1 MTFNPAAFALR
12 RWQFTLVVFLL
23 LVALGLNA
31 LFTIP
36 RMEDPALDPPV
47 YVINAVLPGATP
59 AEVEQLISKPVE
71 NTLYKLD
78 DVREVRSQSRT
89 SISATRVEFIW
100 GTDPEKAYDQVTRE
114 INALRPTLPAGVQR
128 LDVIRARPIGVSI
141 IQVALVSD
149 TLPMRHLEKL
159 ADKLRERLG
168 AIPGVSDARYWG
180 ATPSEL
186 RVALD
191 PTRLAAHSVV
201 PGQVLQ
207 ALRAAGSEAPV
218 SPVEA
223 GGRRFEIQH
232 EGAFADPMRVARVPV
247 AAHGGA
253 VLQVQDVAQVGWAAG
268 EPDHITRFN
277 GRRALLLTVAQ
288 GKGQD
293 VNRISGAVTAE
304 LDAFERTLPGGVKLM
319 RGFDQSHN
327 VNARLGML
335 GRDFLI
341 ALGLVL
347 VTLLPLGGRAAVV
360 VMIAIPTSLLL
371 GVLGLKAFGYTLN
384 QVSIAGFVVALG
396 LLVDDAIVVVENIAR
411 WLREG
416 ASRTEAAIQ
425 GTRQIT
431 LAVVGCTACLMLSFV
446 PLLALPEGPGEFV
459 RALPV
464 AVLATVGASLLVA
477 LTLTPLV
484 AAVLLKKEDDSAGHN
499 RLLQLVQD
507 GIQRFYA
514 PVLKRSLDRPWLAL
528 GLLLGL
534 TLLTVPLAI
543 SVGASLFP
551 PAETPQFLIRVE
563 TPQGSS
569 LERTDQA
576 VQAVE
581 KHLATVPEVAWYS
594 GNAGRGNPQ
603 IYYNVAQREI
613 DTSLGEIA
621 VGFHR
626 WEPGKSERV
635 LESIRAT
642 FADYPGA
649 KVSTVTF
656 MNGPDIEAPIALRIS
671 GPTVETLALLAG
683 KAEQAMLATPGV
695 RDIVNPLRLP
705 RSTVRLEVDEVA
717 AAALGVPAGAIR
729 DSLQLALAGVPV
741 ANLRGADGYDYPVK
755 VRLPMATH
763 NDIGQLARIYV
774 PTVGGSAVP
783 LGAIAR
789 PTLASQPPRIDRIR
803 RERVVTLTAYV
814 APGFLTGQT
823 TQAALARVTAALSLP
838 PGYAISLG
846 GEAEVQARSF
856 SGFLPAILIASLG
869 ILAVLI
875 LEFGRFRTVG
885 VVFGI
890 VPFGLFGAVLAL
902 WLTGQSLSFMAMIG
916 VVALIGIEIKNSIL
930 LVDFTEQLR
939 QEGMPIRAAIEQAGA
954 VRFLPV
960 LLTSV
965 TAIGGLLPLA
975 LENNGLLS
983 PTAIVLI
990 GGLVASTLL
999 ARIATPVMYLL
1010 LAQRDAEEST

>member
-1 MTFNPAAFALR
+1 MTFNPAAFAIR

-23 LVALGLNA
+23 LIALGLNA
-31 LFTIP
+31 FLTTP

-47 YVINAVLPGATP
+47 MVINAVLPGATP
-59 AEVEQLISKPVE
+59 AEIEQLVSKPVE
-71 NTLYKLD
+71 NALYKLD
-78 DVREVRSQSRT
+78 DIREVRSQSRNA
-89 SISATRVEFIW
+89 ISTTRVEFIW
-100 GTDPEKAYDQVTRE
+100 GTDPEKAYERVSRE
-114 INALRPTLPAGVQR
+114 INALRPTLPVGLQR
-128 LDVIRARPIGVSI
+128 LDVIRARPLGVSI
-141 IQVALVSD
+141 IQLALVSD
-149 TLPMRHLEKL
+149 TLPTRHLERL

-168 AIPGVSDARYWG
+168 AIQGVSDARYWG
-180 ATPSEL
+180 ASPSEV

-191 PTRLAAHSVV
+191 PARMAAQGVV

-207 ALRAAGSEAPV
+207 ALRAAGSEAPL

-223 GGRRFEIQH
+223 GGRRLEIQH
-232 EGAFADPMRVARVPV
+232 EGAFADTARIRRVPV
-247 AAHGGA
+247 AAHGQA
-253 VLQVQDVAQVGWAAG
+253 VLHVGDVAKVAWAQG

-277 GRRALLLTVAQ
+277 GQRALLLTVAQ

-293 VNRISGAVTAE
+293 VNRISRAVAAE
-304 LDAFERTLPGGVKLM
+304 LDAFERTLPGGVKLV
-319 RGFDQSHN
+319 RGFEQAQN

-341 ALGLVL
+341 ALALVL
-347 VTLLPLGGRAAVV
+347 LTLLPLGSRASVV

-371 GVLGLKAFGYTLN
+371 GMLGLKAFGYTLN

-484 AAVLLKKEDDSAGHN
+484 AVVLLKKEDGPGHN
-499 RLLQLVQD
+499 RLLEWVQN

-514 PVLKRSLDRPWLAL
+514 PVLRRALDRPAPALA
-528 GLLLGL
+528 LLLGL

-551 PAETPQFLIRVE
+551 PSETPQFLVRVE
-563 TPQGSS
+563 TPQGTT
-569 LERTDQA
+569 LERTDAA
-576 VQAVE
+576 VRAVE
-581 KHLATVPEVAWYS
+581 KHLASLPEVAWFAA
-594 GNAGRGNPQ
+594 NTGRGNPQ
-603 IYYNVAQREI
+603 IYYNVPQREL
-613 DTSLGEIA
+613 DSAFGEIA
-621 VGFHR
+621 VSLHR
-626 WEPGKSERV
+626 WEPGKSEQV
-635 LESIRAT
+635 LESIRTA
-642 FADYPGA
+642 FAQYPGA
-649 KVSTVTF
+649 RISTVTF
-656 MNGPDIEAPIALRIS
+656 MNGPDIEAPIVLRIS
-671 GPTVETLALLAG
+671 GPNVSTLALLAG
-683 KAEQAMLATPGV
+683 KAERAMQDTPGV
-695 RDIVNPLRLP
+695 RDVVNPLRLP
-705 RSTVRLEVDEVA
+705 RATVQLNVDEVA
-717 AAALGVPAGAIR
+717 ASALGVPAGAIR
-729 DSLQLALAGVPV
+729 ESLQLALTGIPV
-741 ANLRGADGYDYPVK
+741 ATYRGIDGYDYPVR

-763 NDIGQLARIYV
+763 NDIGQLSRIYV
-774 PTVGGSAVP
+774 PTVGGDAVQ
-783 LGAIAR
+783 LKAIAQ
-789 PTLASQPPRIDRIR
+789 PTMASQAPRIDRIR
-803 RERVVTLTAYV
+803 RERVVTLTANV
-814 APGFLTGQT
+814 APGFLNGQVT
-823 TQAALARVTAALSLP
+823 RTALGKVEAALSLP
-838 PGYAISLG
+838 PGYSISLG
-846 GEAEVQARSF
+846 GEAEVQSRSF
-856 SGFLPAILIASLG
+856 AGFLPAILIASLG

-902 WLTGQSLSFMAMIG
+902 WCTGQSLSFMAMIG
-916 VVALIGIEIKNSIL
+916 LIALIGIEIKNSIL

-939 QEGMPIRAAIEQAGA
+939 DQGVPIREAIEQAGA

-990 GGLVASTLL
+990 GGLLASTLL

-1010 LAQRDAEEST
+1010 LAQRDSGESA